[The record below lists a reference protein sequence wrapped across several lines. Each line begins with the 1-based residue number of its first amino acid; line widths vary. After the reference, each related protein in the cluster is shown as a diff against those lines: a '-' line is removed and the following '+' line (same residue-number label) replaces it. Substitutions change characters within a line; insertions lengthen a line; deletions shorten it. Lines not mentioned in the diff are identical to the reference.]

1 MDAVIK
7 CTEEELA
14 PFFTWPFR
22 HRAGWRWLPFYLRG
36 PAMPGIVGPLLTP
49 LGIWLFSR
57 RPHRLADVPQSD
69 WLDCRVYR
77 TCSFLG
83 SYGMGGPGFLGLRCA
98 KQHRRFWIV
107 FTLWSADSWLT
118 LDGKLLESGL
128 LGGEKKTFAQRG
140 IVSVDTIHGG
150 HIRAIEF
157 QPEHLSIQ
165 ITTGDLTHALELRRD
180 GATVPPWRGTGG
192 KKKFGN
198 EEKLEDALVVSRR
211 ARLWTED

>member
-1 MDAVIK
+1 MDAITK

-22 HRAGWRWLPFYLRG
+22 HRDGWRWLPFYLRG

-57 RPHRLADVPQSD
+57 RPRRLVDIPEPN
-69 WLDCRVYR
+69 WKDCRILR

-83 SYGMGGPGFLGLRCA
+83 SYGMGGPGFLGLRCV
-98 KQHRRFWIV
+98 KQRRFWIV

-128 LGGEKKTFAQRG
+128 LGDEKKTYAQRG
-140 IVSVDTIHGG
+140 IVSLDTIHGAN
-150 HIRAIEF
+150 ITSIEF
-157 QPEHLSIQ
+157 EPERAAIQ
-165 ITTGDLTHALELRRD
+165 VTKGDALHTLELRRD
-180 GATVPPWRGTGG
+180 GTTVPPWRGTGG
-192 KKKFGN
+192 KKKFGD
-198 EEKLEDALVVSRR
+198 EEKLEDALVISRR
-211 ARLWTED
+211 ARLWTVD